1 MFRGMLWARK
11 VFTSS
16 LKFTFD
22 KVKQAPNKSDL
33 HTGYS

>member
-11 VFTSS
+11 VFTS

-22 KVKQAPNKSDL
+22 KAKQAPNKSDL
-33 HTGYS
+33 NTGYS

>member
-11 VFTSS
+11 VFTS

-22 KVKQAPNKSDL
+22 KVKQAPNKADL

>member
-11 VFTSS
+11 VFTF
-16 LKFTFD
+16 LKFAFD